1 MPVDNTTNLNIN
13 NSSDI
18 LGNRDIDKASAT
30 TKPVELHPVTNNKG
44 ITDVSSNTEND
55 FITTFSG
62 TPKTSLRQP
71 DVSLGQ
77 LAEQTLTLAPE
88 AAKMLN
94 LSTQPILGEFI
105 TSCVGKLTGD
115 IGKTALDA
123 ATLKAGDTLGKFDS
137 EMLDCLILLLTM
149 DSKSNLI
156 QTLKD
161 TLQAKINDRTA
172 NNQKQIDKNVEVAEK
187 NAEAIKKQEE
197 AEARRKAWG
206 ILGAALSI
214 VAAIVACAFT
224 VATCGVGSSLAIAMT
239 TLAISGCAATCVG
252 SGLTIAGL
260 AAGNEALQKAGMWC
274 GVAGGV
280 LSLASGIGSIWAAA
294 NHVNNLL
301 RIMATISGA
310 VSGVTSSSGQIVDG
324 INQMDLAKTEK
335 ELANLKIDLKKLD
348 KEIEVLSDMIDK
360 VANAIQNFMKDLFQ
374 DEEEVARMV
383 QQMMKTSLDIGSN
396 VKC

>member
-1 MPVDNTTNLNIN
+1 MPIDNTTNLNISN
-13 NSSDI
+13 TGDI
-18 LGNRDIDKASAT
+18 FKNQDIDNASAT
-30 TKPVELHPVTNNKG
+30 TKTVEPNPVTNNKG
-44 ITDVSSNTEND
+44 ITEVSNAEND

-62 TPKTSLRQP
+62 TPKPSLRQP
-71 DVSLGQ
+71 DIPLGQ
-77 LAEQTLTLAPE
+77 LTEQPLTLAPE

-94 LSTQPILGEFI
+94 LSAQPTLGEFI

-115 IGKTALDA
+115 IGKTAWDA
-123 ATLKAGDTLGKFDS
+123 ATREAGGTQGKFDS

-161 TLQAKINDRTA
+161 TLQAKIKDRA
-172 NNQKQIDKNVEVAEK
+172 AANQKLIDKNVEVAEK

-214 VAAIVACAFT
+214 VAAIVACAVT
-224 VATCGVGSSLAIAMT
+224 VATCGVGGPLAIAMT
-239 TLAISGCAATCVG
+239 TLAVSGCAATCVG

-280 LSLASGIGSIWAAA
+280 LSLASGIGSIWAAT

-310 VSGVTSSSGQIVDG
+310 VSGVTSSTGQIVNG
-324 INQMDLAKTEK
+324 FAQKELAEIEK
-335 ELANLKIDLKKLD
+335 ELANVKMSLEKLN
-348 KEIEVLSDMIDK
+348 KQIEILSDMIDK
-360 VANAIQNFMKDLFQ
+360 IANSIQNFMKDLFQ
-374 DEEEVARMV
+374 DEEEVAQMV
-383 QQMMKTSLDIGSN
+383 QQMMNTNLSIEQN

>member
-1 MPVDNTTNLNIN
+1 MPVDLVTNLNAEKTLEN
-13 NSSDI
+13 PDVND
-18 LGNRDIDKASAT
+18 ASAP
-30 TKPVELHPVTNNKG
+30 TKPVEPNPVNNNKG
-44 ITDVSSNTEND
+44 ITEVSNAEND

-62 TPKTSLRQP
+62 TPKPSLREP
-71 DVSLGQ
+71 EIPVGRLID
-77 LAEQTLTLAPE
+77 QTLTLAPE
-88 AAKMLN
+88 VAKMLN
-94 LSTQPILGEFI
+94 VSTQPTLGEFI
-105 TSCVGKLTGD
+105 TSCTGKL
-115 IGKTALDA
+115 IGNIGQMASDDKVME
-123 ATLKAGDTLGKFDS
+123 AGGSPGKFDS
-137 EMLDCLILLLTM
+137 EILDCLILLLTM

-161 TLQAKINDRTA
+161 TLQAKINDRAA

-214 VAAIVACAFT
+214 VAAIVACAVT

-260 AAGNEALQKAGMWC
+260 AAGNEALQKAGMWV
-274 GVAGGV
+274 GVAGGI
-280 LSLASGIGSIWAAA
+280 LSLGSGIGSIWAAA